1 MATSL
6 QPVKFHLENE
16 DQTLSLARC
25 FAEAFKES
33 GLSFA
38 RIHLSGD
45 LGAGKTTFSR
55 GFIQSFGY
63 RGNVKSPTY
72 TLIEPYHLADIT
84 IHHLDLY
91 RLGDAEELEYL
102 GIDDICQNEGICLI
116 EWPERGAG
124 VLPEPTLSLELKHPD
139 RDQNR
144 GREMVARSHNAQ
156 VEGWLQQVRSHFEG
170 DPQIKD

>member
-1 MATSL
+1 MN

-25 FAEAFKES
+25 FASAFKGS
-33 GLSFA
+33 GLGFA
-38 RIHLSGD
+38 RIHLEGD

-55 GFIQSFGY
+55 GFIQGFGHE
-63 RGNVKSPTY
+63 GNVKSPTY
-72 TLIEPYHLADIT
+72 TLIEPYHLPEVT

-91 RLGDAEELEYL
+91 RLGDVEELEYL

-124 VLPEPTLSLELKHPD
+124 VLAEPTLTLELKHLD
-139 RDQNR
+139 R
-144 GREMVARSHNAQ
+144 GREMIARSHNAQ
-156 VEGWLQQVRSHFEG
+156 VEGWLEQVRSHFEH
-170 DPQIKD
+170 DPQS